1 VTVTWGADRDLV
13 GTLGAF
19 DVNRPPVH
27 GVPDAPFK
35 QWVHTTVWH
44 PALTLVANFSSVH
57 AKRGGE
63 HRVTTLVYGD
73 RVAGHVRLFPA
84 AVCDAPVGRA
94 TAAFG
99 PNRVRRIGPEYD
111 VELFEP
117 ELDLR
122 ATLTLRAATHASTTV
137 GVRLGGGGR
146 LGWSVIPRLVA
157 NGTIQYAGRVYEIED
172 APAYRD
178 RNWGC
183 FAFGELSWDWLY
195 TLAGGGDSPWA
206 VVVSRLTDRAR
217 SRIWQ
222 QAVLVWE
229 RSELLATFRD
239 RDVTIRGSRP
249 HMRPVTTVPAALGLC
264 RPGEATDVPR
274 SVEVEGRSSRGHVRL
289 AFEADAVARVVVPN
303 DARLGTT
310 PIYESLGHCR
320 VTGDVEGRAVEF
332 EGHGFLECLH
342 A

>member
-1 VTVTWGADRDLV
+1 VTLAWRAARDLV

-19 DVNRPPVH
+19 DVNRPPVW
-27 GVPDAPFK
+27 GSPETPFK

-44 PALTLVANFSSVH
+44 PALTLVANFSSVYGR
-57 AKRGGE
+57 RGGE
-63 HRVTTLVYGD
+63 HRLTTLLYSD
-73 RVAGHVRLFPA
+73 RVAGHVRLFA
-84 AVCDAPVGRA
+84 TDACNAPVGRA
-94 TAAFG
+94 TVVFG
-99 PNRVRRIGPEYD
+99 PNRVRRMGSEYD

-117 ELDLR
+117 ALDLR

-137 GVRLGGGGR
+137 GIRLGGRGR

-157 NGTIQYAGRVYEIED
+157 NGTIQYAGRVHAIED

-178 RNWGC
+178 RNWGS
-183 FAFGELSWDWLY
+183 FSFGELSWDWLY
-195 TLAGGGDSPWA
+195 TLAGNGHAPWA
-206 VVVSRLTDRAR
+206 VVVSRVTDRAR
-217 SRIWQ
+217 SRILQ

-229 RSELLATFRD
+229 QSELLATFRD
-239 RDVTIRGSRP
+239 RDVTIRGTDP
-249 HMRPVTTVPAALGLC
+249 HIGPVTTVPAALGLC

-310 PIYESLGHCR
+310 PIYESLGHCK
-320 VTGDVEGRAVEF
+320 VTGDVEGRLVEF
-332 EGHGFLECLH
+332 AGHGFLECLH